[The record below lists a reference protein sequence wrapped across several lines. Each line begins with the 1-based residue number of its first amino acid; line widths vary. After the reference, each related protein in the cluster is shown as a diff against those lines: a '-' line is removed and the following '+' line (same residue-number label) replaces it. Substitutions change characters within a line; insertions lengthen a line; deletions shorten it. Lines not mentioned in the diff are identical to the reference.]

1 MFNKEFPLSFMSS
14 SEGRVVL
21 PWHTRLLFGTL
32 NNFWTFCNA
41 SVQVFTE
48 FMKITDA
55 ASFSSPWKS
64 KWGWLSILQKYF
76 QELKRLKEFSWEW
89 VHHNIVKCLAWMN
102 LLVLK
107 RLKKVNKK
115 NDKKQRTLPNQKTNF
130 KRFTTFDTDSKL
142 SYFLMTY
149 SNARNG
155 IRVKA
160 KNSNWKCNWSSWLK
174 PIFVQHQHCSY

>member
-1 MFNKEFPLSFMSS
+1 
-14 SEGRVVL
+14 
-21 PWHTRLLFGTL
+21 
-32 NNFWTFCNA
+32 
-41 SVQVFTE
+41 
-48 FMKITDA
+48 
-55 ASFSSPWKS
+55 
-64 KWGWLSILQKYF
+64 
-76 QELKRLKEFSWEW
+76 
-89 VHHNIVKCLAWMN
+89 MN

-160 KNSNWKCNWSSWLK
+160 KNSN
-174 PIFVQHQHCSY
+174 